1 MSVKVCLATNTLSL
15 LEAGGH
21 MWYFLNWALGLK
33 ALGCR
38 IFWLEELDGK
48 ASVPELLAQIT
59 GLKDRLKPFGLA
71 DCVVLSTP
79 NSASL
84 SPEVSDLCLGF
95 DESLEADLLLNLG
108 NKVDGSTVA
117 RFRRSALVDIDP
129 GILQIW
135 STQSDKRLLRHDMYF
150 RTGETV
156 GTPAAPF
163 PNCGVTWHYTPTAV
177 YLPAWPL
184 THVDS
189 TAPYTT
195 VSSWWGWWEVFQG
208 ETFNNEKRTSFLE
221 YLDLPKHT
229 PVKLELALS
238 LWNLRDHEDVRL
250 LEANSWTVRHAFDVG
265 STPEQYRDYVGGSRG
280 EFSCAKP
287 SCMRLQNAWVSD
299 RSLCYMAMGK
309 PAVVQDT
316 GPSRFLP
323 DADGLFRFRS
333 MEGAIQA
340 LADAEAD
347 YERHSRQARALVE
360 EYFDAEKVVGKVLER
375 ALA

>member
-1 MSVKVCLATNTLSL
+1 MSVKVCLATNTLAL

-21 MWYFLNWALGLK
+21 IWFTLNWALGLK
-33 ALGCR
+33 ALGCH
-38 IFWLEELDGK
+38 IFWLEEVDGNT
-48 ASVPELLAQIT
+48 SVQELRSQIK
-59 GLKDRLKPFGLA
+59 GLKDRLRPFGLA
-71 DCVVLSTP
+71 DCVVLTTP
-79 NSASL
+79 NNPSL
-84 SPEVSDLCLGF
+84 TREVSDVCLGI
-95 DESLEADLLLNLG
+95 DESLESDLLLNLG
-108 NKVDGSTVA
+108 NKVDAKTVA

-135 STQSDKRLLRHDMYF
+135 SSESDKPLPRHDVYF
-150 RTGETV
+150 STGETV

-163 PNCGVTWHYTPTAV
+163 PHCGVSWHYTPTAV

-184 THVDS
+184 TRAKS

-208 ETFNNEKRTSFLE
+208 ETFNNEKRTTFLE
-221 YLDLPKHT
+221 YLDLPKLT
-229 PVKLELALS
+229 SVKLELALS
-238 LWNLRDHEDVRL
+238 LWELRDHEDVRL
-250 LEANSWTVRHAFDVG
+250 LEANSWTVRHAFDIG
-265 STPEQYRDYVGGSRG
+265 STPEQYRDYLGQSRG

-309 PAVVQDT
+309 PAVVQYT

-333 MEGAIQA
+333 REGAAQA
-340 LADAEAD
+340 LAEAEAD

-360 EYFDAEKVVGKVLER
+360 EYFDAEKVVRRVLER

>member
-1 MSVKVCLATNTLSL
+1 MSVKVCLATNTLAL
-15 LEAGGH
+15 LEAAGH
-21 MWYFLNWALGLK
+21 MWHPLNWALGLK
-33 ALGCR
+33 ALGCQVY
-38 IFWLEELDGK
+38 WLEQVDENP
-48 ASVPELLAQIT
+48 SVPKLRTQIM
-59 GLKDRLKPFGLA
+59 GLKDRLKPFGLS
-71 DCVVLSTP
+71 DCVVLTTP
-79 NSASL
+79 NSVSL
-84 SPEVSDLCLGF
+84 TREVSDVCLGI
-95 DESLEADLLLNLG
+95 DESLETDLLLNLG
-108 NKVDGSTVA
+108 NKVDADTVA
-117 RFRRSALVDIDP
+117 RFRRSALIDIDP

-135 STQSDKRLLRHDMYF
+135 STEFEKSIPRHDVYF
-150 RTGETV
+150 STGETV
-156 GTPAAPF
+156 GTSAARF
-163 PNCGVTWHYTPTAV
+163 PNCGVCWHYTPTAV

-184 THVDS
+184 VRAKS

-221 YLDLPKHT
+221 YLDLPKRT
-229 PVKLELALS
+229 SVKLELALS
-238 LWNLRDHEDVRL
+238 LWDLRDHDDVRL
-250 LEANSWTVRHAFDVG
+250 LEANRWTVRHAFDVS
-265 STPEQYRDYVGGSRG
+265 STPEEYRDYLGRSRG

-287 SCMRLQNAWVSD
+287 SCMRLQNAWISD

-309 PAVVQDT
+309 PVVVQYT

-333 MEGAIQA
+333 LEGAAQA

-360 EYFDAEKVVGKVLER
+360 EYFDAEKVVRRVLER

>member
-21 MWYFLNWALGLK
+21 MWHPLNWALGLK
-33 ALGCR
+33 ALGCHVY
-38 IFWLEELDGK
+38 WLEELDGK
-48 ASVPELLAQIT
+48 ASAQELVTQIT
-59 GLKDRLKPFGLA
+59 GLKERLKPFGLA
-71 DCVVLSTP
+71 DYVVLTTP
-79 NSASL
+79 NSTSL
-84 SPEVSDLCLGF
+84 TPEVSELCL
-95 DESLEADLLLNLG
+95 DIHESLESDLLLNLG
-108 NKVDGSTVA
+108 NKVDGQTVA
-117 RFRRSALVDIDP
+117 QFRRSALIDIDP
-129 GILQIW
+129 GLLQIW
-135 STQSDKRLLRHDMYF
+135 SAKSDKPLPRHDVYF
-150 RTGETV
+150 STGETV

-163 PNCGVTWHYTPTAV
+163 PHCDVPWHYTPTAV

-184 THVDS
+184 MHAKP
-189 TAPYTT
+189 TASYTT

-221 YLDLPKHT
+221 YLDLPKRT
-229 PVKLELALS
+229 SVKLELALS
-238 LWNLRDHEDVRL
+238 LWDLREHEDVRL
-250 LEANSWTVRHAFDVG
+250 LEANNWTVRHAFDVG
-265 STPEQYRDYVGGSRG
+265 STPAQYQDYVGRSRG

-309 PAVVQDT
+309 PAVVQYT

-323 DADGLFRFRS
+323 DADGLFRFRT
-333 MEGAIQA
+333 MEEAVQA

-360 EYFDAEKVVGKVLER
+360 EYFDAEKVIGKVLER

>member
-1 MSVKVCLATNTLSL
+1 
-15 LEAGGH
+15 
-21 MWYFLNWALGLK
+21 
-33 ALGCR
+33 
-38 IFWLEELDGK
+38 
-48 ASVPELLAQIT
+48 
-59 GLKDRLKPFGLA
+59 
-71 DCVVLSTP
+71 
-79 NSASL
+79 
-84 SPEVSDLCLGF
+84 
-95 DESLEADLLLNLG
+95 
-108 NKVDGSTVA
+108 
-117 RFRRSALVDIDP
+117 
-129 GILQIW
+129 
-135 STQSDKRLLRHDMYF
+135 MYF
-150 RTGETV
+150 STGETV

-163 PNCGVTWHYTPTAV
+163 PNCGVTWHYTPTGV

-184 THVDS
+184 TRVDS

-208 ETFNNEKRTSFLE
+208 ETFNNEKRISFLE
-221 YLDLPKHT
+221 YLDLPKRT
-229 PVKLELALS
+229 SVKLELALS
-238 LWNLRDHEDVRL
+238 LWDLRDHEDVLL
-250 LEANSWTVRHAFDVG
+250 LETNSWKVRHAFDVG
-265 STPEQYRDYVGGSRG
+265 STPEQYRDYLGGSRG

-333 MEGAIQA
+333 MEGAVQA

-360 EYFDAEKVVGKVLER
+360 EYFDAEKVIGKVLER

>member
-1 MSVKVCLATNTLSL
+1 
-15 LEAGGH
+15 
-21 MWYFLNWALGLK
+21 
-33 ALGCR
+33 
-38 IFWLEELDGK
+38 LEELDVK
-48 ASVPELLAQIT
+48 ASGQELLTQIK

-71 DCVVLSTP
+71 DCVVLTTP
-79 NSASL
+79 NIASL
-84 SPEVSDLCLGF
+84 TPEVSDLCLSF

-108 NKVDGSTVA
+108 NKVDGNTVA
-117 RFRRSALVDIDP
+117 QFRRSALVDIDP

-135 STQSDKRLLRHDMYF
+135 STKSDKPIPRHDMYF
-150 RTGETV
+150 STGETV
-156 GTPAAPF
+156 GTPAASF
-163 PNCGVTWHYTPTAV
+163 PNCGVMWHYTPTAV

-184 THVDS
+184 THAKPTS
-189 TAPYTT
+189 PYTT

-238 LWNLRDHEDVRL
+238 LWELRDHEDVRL

-309 PAVVQDT
+309 PAVVQHT

-323 DADGLFRFRS
+323 DADGLFRFQS
-333 MEGAIQA
+333 MEGAVQA
-340 LADAEAD
+340 LVDAEAD

-360 EYFDAEKVVGKVLER
+360 EYFDAEKVIRRVLER

>member
-1 MSVKVCLATNTLSL
+1 
-15 LEAGGH
+15 
-21 MWYFLNWALGLK
+21 
-33 ALGCR
+33 
-38 IFWLEELDGK
+38 LEEVDGN
-48 ASVPELLAQIT
+48 ASAQELVTQIT
-59 GLKDRLKPFGLA
+59 GLKERLKPFGLA
-71 DCVVLSTP
+71 DCVVVTTP

-84 SPEVSDLCLGF
+84 TPEVSDLCL
-95 DESLEADLLLNLG
+95 DIHEPLESDLLLNLG
-108 NKVDGSTVA
+108 NKVDTNTVV

-129 GILQIW
+129 GIFQIW
-135 STQSDKRLLRHDMYF
+135 STESDKPIPRHDVYF
-150 RTGETV
+150 STGETV

-163 PNCGVTWHYTPTAV
+163 PDCGVSWHYTPTAV

-184 THVDS
+184 MHAKP
-189 TAPYTT
+189 TASYTT

-208 ETFNNEKRTSFLE
+208 DTFNNEKRTSFLE

-229 PVKLELALS
+229 SVKLELALA
-238 LWNLRDHEDVRL
+238 LWELRDHEDVRL
-250 LEANSWTVRHAFDVG
+250 LEANNWTVRHAFDVG
-265 STPEQYRDYVGGSRG
+265 STPEQYRDYVGRSRG

-309 PAVVQDT
+309 PAVVQYT

-333 MEGAIQA
+333 MDEAVQA
-340 LADAEAD
+340 LTDVEAD

-375 ALA
+375 SLA

>member
-1 MSVKVCLATNTLSL
+1 MSVNVCLATNTLAL

-21 MWYFLNWALGLK
+21 MWHPLNWALGLK
-33 ALGCR
+33 ALGCQVY
-38 IFWLEELDGK
+38 WLEQVDGN
-48 ASVPELLAQIT
+48 ASVPELRIQIN

-71 DCVVLSTP
+71 DCVVLTAP

-84 SPEVSDLCLGF
+84 TREVSDVCLGIDDF
-95 DESLEADLLLNLG
+95 HETDLLLNLG
-108 NKVDGSTVA
+108 NKVDANTVA
-117 RFRRSALVDIDP
+117 RFRRSALIDIDP

-135 STQSDKRLLRHDMYF
+135 STEFELPIPRHDIYF
-150 RTGETV
+150 STGETV
-156 GTPAAPF
+156 GTPAARF
-163 PNCGVTWHYTPTAV
+163 PNCGVTWDYTPTAV

-184 THVDS
+184 APAQS

-208 ETFNNEKRTSFLE
+208 ETYNNEKRTSFLE
-221 YLDLPKHT
+221 YLDLPKRT
-229 PVKLELALS
+229 SVKLELALS
-238 LWNLRDHEDVRL
+238 LWELRDHDDVRL

-265 STPEQYRDYVGGSRG
+265 STPEQYRDYLGQSRG

-287 SCMRLQNAWVSD
+287 SCMRQQNAWISD

-309 PAVVQDT
+309 PAVVQYT

-323 DADGLFRFRS
+323 DADGLFRFHS
-333 MEGAIQA
+333 LEGAAQA
-340 LADAEAD
+340 LADVEAD

-360 EYFDAEKVVGKVLER
+360 EYFDAEKIVRRVLER